1 MTELILHHYAGSP
14 FSQKMRLILGYKGL
28 AWQSVTVP
36 VICPKPD
43 VLALTGGYRRTPFL
57 QIAGDIYC
65 DTALMCELIEARQ
78 ATPSLFPP
86 QSAGAERL
94 LAQWADK
101 SLFLAAVS
109 YTLQPAGAAA
119 IFAGAPPEFMAA
131 FAADRAAMTAGNVRP
146 SSLDAAAELQSYGAW
161 LEAMLSDGRPFLLGT
176 AATLAD
182 FAVAQ
187 SVWFVRLAPPVA
199 GILAPLQRLKAWFER
214 MAAFGHGQRS
224 KSDSL
229 AAIEVAR
236 KLGPQEPVSVQAG
249 LGFEPGDKVLVSAS
263 DYARDPVCG
272 ELVGLSQG
280 RISVRRVDERAGL
293 VHVHFPRIGY
303 ALRKT

>member
-14 FSQKMRLILGYKGL
+14 FSEKIRLILGYKGL
-28 AWQSVTVP
+28 AWQGVTVP

-57 QIAGDIYC
+57 QIGADIFC
-65 DTALMCELIEARQ
+65 DSALIAEVVEARQ
-78 ATPSLFPP
+78 PTPSLFPP
-86 QSAGAERL
+86 ETAGAERI
-94 LAQWADK
+94 LAQWADRQ
-101 SLFLAAVS
+101 LFWAAAS

-119 IFAGAPPEFMAA
+119 IFAGAPPEFRAA
-131 FAADRAAMTAGNVRP
+131 FAADRALMTAGSERP
-146 SSLDAAAELQSYGAW
+146 SSLDAAAELHSYLSW
-161 LEAMLSDGRPFLLGT
+161 LEHMLADGRPFLLGA

-182 FAVAQ
+182 FSVAQ
-187 SVWFVRLAPPVA
+187 SIWFIRLAPPVA
-199 GILAPLQRLKAWFER
+199 SILEPHQRLSAWFER
-214 MAAFGHGQRS
+214 IAAFGHGQRG

-229 AAIEVAR
+229 AAIEIAR
-236 KLGPQEPVSVQAG
+236 SAGPQEPVNVQAG
-249 LGFEPGDKVLVSAS
+249 LGFEQGDKVQVNAS

-272 ELVGLSQG
+272 ELVGLNQS
-280 RISVRRVDERAGL
+280 RISLRRVDERAGC

>member
-1 MTELILHHYAGSP
+1 MTALMLHHYAGSP
-14 FSQKMRLILGYKGL
+14 FSEKIRLILGFKGL
-28 AWQSVTVP
+28 AWQGVTVP
-36 VICPKPD
+36 MICPKPD

-57 QIAGDIYC
+57 QIGGDIFC
-65 DTALMCELIEARQ
+65 DTALMCEVIEARQ
-78 ATPSLFPP
+78 PTPSLYPP
-86 QSAGAERL
+86 QSAGAERI

-101 SLFLAAVS
+101 QLFWAAVS

-119 IFAGAPPEFMAA
+119 IFAGAPPEFRAA
-131 FAADRAAMTAGNVRP
+131 FAADRAAMTAGNERP
-146 SSLDAAAELQSYGAW
+146 SSLDAAADLQSYLLW
-161 LEAMLSDGRPFLLGT
+161 LDAMLSDGRPFLLGT

-199 GILAPLQRLKAWFER
+199 GILAPFERLSAWFER
-214 MAAFGHGQRS
+214 MTAFGHGQRS
-224 KSDSL
+224 KSDSQ
-229 AAIEVAR
+229 AAIEIAR
-236 KLGPQEPVSVQAG
+236 SVGPQEPVNVQAG
-249 LGFEPGDKVLVSAS
+249 LGFEAGDKVQVSAT

-272 ELVGLSQG
+272 ELVGLKQG
-280 RISVRRVDERAGL
+280 RISLRRLDERAGL

>member
-1 MTELILHHYAGSP
+1 MSELILHHYAGSP
-14 FSQKMRLILGYKGL
+14 FSEKIRLILGYKDL
-28 AWQSVTVP
+28 AWQGVTVP

-57 QIAGDIYC
+57 QIGGDIFC
-65 DTALMCELIEARQ
+65 DSALICEVLEARQ
-78 ATPSLFPP
+78 PAPSLFPA
-86 QSAGAERL
+86 QSAGAERV
-94 LAQWADK
+94 LAQWADR

-109 YTLQPAGAAA
+109 YTLQPAGAGA

-131 FAADRAAMTAGNVRP
+131 FAADRAAMTSGNVRP
-146 SSLDAAAELQSYGAW
+146 SSLDAAAELQSYLLW
-161 LEAMLSDGRPFLLGT
+161 LEAMLGDGRPFLLGA

-187 SVWFVRLAPPVA
+187 SVWFIRLAPPVA
-199 GILAPLQRLKAWFER
+199 GILAPLERLTAWFER
-214 MAAFGHGQRS
+214 MAALGHGQRS

-229 AAIEVAR
+229 AAIEAAR
-236 KLGPQEPVSVQAG
+236 KLGPQEPVSVQDG
-249 LGFEPGDKVLVSAS
+249 LGFEAGDKVQVSAS

-272 ELVGLSQG
+272 ELVGLNQG
-280 RISVRRVDERAGL
+280 RISLCRVDERAGL

-303 ALRKT
+303 ALRKV

>member
-14 FSQKMRLILGYKGL
+14 FSEKIRLILGYKGL
-28 AWQSVTVP
+28 AWRSVTVP
-36 VICPKPD
+36 VICPNPD

-57 QIAGDIYC
+57 QIGADIFC
-65 DTALMCELIEARQ
+65 DSALIAEVIEARQ
-78 ATPSLFPP
+78 PTPSLFPL
-86 QSAGAERL
+86 QAAGAERI

-101 SLFLAAVS
+101 QLFWAAAS

-131 FAADRAAMTAGNVRP
+131 FAADRALMTAGHVRP
-146 SSLDAAAELQSYGAW
+146 SSLDAAAELQSYLSW
-161 LEAMLSDGRPFLLGT
+161 LDHLLTDGRPFLLGA

-199 GILAPLQRLKAWFER
+199 GILAPYPRLTVWFER
-214 MAAFGHGQRS
+214 IAACGHGQRG
-224 KSDSL
+224 KLDSQ
-229 AAIEVAR
+229 AAIEIAR
-236 KLGPQEPVSVQAG
+236 SVDPQEPVNLQHG
-249 LGFEPGDKVLVSAS
+249 LGFEPGDKVQVSAS

-272 ELVGLSQG
+272 ELLGLNQG
-280 RISVRRVDERAGL
+280 RISLRRIDERAGL

-303 ALRKT
+303 ALRKV